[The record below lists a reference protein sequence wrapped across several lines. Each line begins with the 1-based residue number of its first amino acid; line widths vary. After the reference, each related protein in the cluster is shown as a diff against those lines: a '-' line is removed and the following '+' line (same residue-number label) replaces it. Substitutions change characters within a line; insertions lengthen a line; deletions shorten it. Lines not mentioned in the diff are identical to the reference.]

1 MALPTCYHCIRE
13 VFSHRTSYGSPRG
26 LSIRTRLLDYQFRR
40 SGRPLFQGAICN
52 SRAPPRHSFKHGSSG
67 LRGPP
72 LATSLPRPPHWHC
85 FPFLGTSCVRARGVM
100 WCADVRGQRGPGVAT
115 RRARRRI
122 VWQFSRYSSVGYFRT
137 RRRGAKAPGS
147 VLRPCR
153 GCSAAA
159 VWCAGVCVRVCALG
173 GDIVWPLRTAR
184 APVSV
189 LSRTEHQVCSTS

>member
-1 MALPTCYHCIRE
+1 MLYSQTLI
-13 VFSHRTSYGSPRG
+13 PRG
-26 LSIRTRLLDYQFRR
+26 VYTLGALVHR
-40 SGRPLFQGAICN
+40 GPLEGCLFTWGQCN
-52 SRAPPRHSFKHGSSG
+52 SRAPPRHSFEHGSSG

-72 LATSLPRPPHWHC
+72 LATGLPRPPHWYC
-85 FPFLGTSCVRARGVM
+85 NPFLGTSCAGARGVV
-100 WCADVRGQRGPGVAT
+100 WCAGGRGQRGPGVAS
-115 RRARRRI
+115 RRARARI

-189 LSRTEHQVCSTS
+189 LSPSEHQVCSTT

>member
-1 MALPTCYHCIRE
+1 MLYSQTLI
-13 VFSHRTSYGSPRG
+13 PRG
-26 LSIRTRLLDYQFRR
+26 VYTLGAFVHR
-40 SGRPLFQGAICN
+40 GPLEGCLFTWGQCN

-72 LATSLPRPPHWHC
+72 LATGLPRPPHWYC
-85 FPFLGTSCVRARGVM
+85 NPFLGTSCAGARGVV
-100 WCADVRGQRGPGVAT
+100 WCAGGRGQRGPGVAS
-115 RRARRRI
+115 RRARARI

-153 GCSAAA
+153 GCSAAT

-189 LSRTEHQVCSTS
+189 LSPSNHQVWLTT